1 MTTTTANL
9 PVHGH
14 SLFAAVSTFLSA
26 MFAAPKAPAKVITVA
41 KPVVAAAA
49 DSGPDLW
56 KLYRMS
62 ASMDSVNPELLRAL
76 AAKG

>member
-9 PVHGH
+9 SVHGH
-14 SLFAAVSTFLSA
+14 SLFAAVSTFFTA
-26 MFAAPKAPAKVITVA
+26 MFAAPKAPAKVTLV
-41 KPVVAAAA
+41 KPVAAAA
-49 DSGPDLW
+49 ANTGPNLW

-62 ASMDSVNPELLRAL
+62 ASMDSVNPELFRAL